1 MLGNLALGMKD
12 FAWILILGKKRYGI
26 KNRKQGLIHAG
37 LRRAFDHRTS
47 LIADDCALRFPA
59 GLDFTLRVSLNPD
72 PKIHRSRVTFLL
84 RFRAFEPCVHTLFL
98 VFPSCIGLLWP
109 YNPRLSA
116 KISSKQPFRKLQKST
131 ADMPAN
137 DKVGSWLGDAK
148 GAADGDESDESD
160 SAPVQR
166 SNGQTRR
173 GEDAEDEEDD
183 DEEEEVN
190 GAADGVK
197 REENVEWE
205 TVLPKVRPALEDPSD
220 KRRRTFIGR
229 YLYVSE
235 SCKLHLAYA
244 VPVIH
249 QTDGT
254 APPPSSIGPL
264 LQAILGALP
273 LLLHSK
279 QVDDAISLLQALVE
293 RDEKLEEGA
302 ASKAKLAEKLGKWT
316 GMEVGKAVDA
326 SRSYVHVSLAW
337 PCCTGKM

>member
-1 MLGNLALGMKD
+1 M
-12 FAWILILGKKRYGI
+12 
-26 KNRKQGLIHAG
+26 
-37 LRRAFDHRTS
+37 
-47 LIADDCALRFPA
+47 
-59 GLDFTLRVSLNPD
+59 
-72 PKIHRSRVTFLL
+72 TFLL

-98 VFPSCIGLLWP
+98 LLPSCIGLLWP

-148 GAADGDESDESD
+148 GAVDGDESNGSD
-160 SAPVQR
+160 SIPVQR
-166 SNGQTRR
+166 SSGQTRR

-190 GAADGVK
+190 GAADGIK
-197 REENVEWE
+197 REENVDWE

-244 VPVIH
+244 VPVMNIRLMVQLLRQAALALCYKRSSARCH
-249 QTDGT
+249 CCYIRSRWTMRFRSSRLWLSGT
-254 APPPSSIGPL
+254 KSSKRA
-264 LQAILGALP
+264 Q
-273 LLLHSK
+273 
-279 QVDDAISLLQALVE
+279 
-293 RDEKLEEGA
+293 R
-302 ASKAKLAEKLGKWT
+302 AK
-316 GMEVGKAVDA
+316 
-326 SRSYVHVSLAW
+326 SS
-337 PCCTGKM
+337 